1 MNEEL
6 KQLVSE
12 SIKTLGL
19 GVREIYGEKLYD
31 IIEDVRVIMKSAR
44 AEEKDVV
51 LEILN
56 KTYKNFEKYNTEDL
70 HMIAKSFSLM
80 LELINACEAA
90 YRIYRLEQKPKT
102 IMSSQLPEELIF
114 VFTGHPTEA
123 RSKSFMLIM
132 DKIEKL
138 LLVSLETDFSS
149 IQLRLSY
156 LLKIGLKISLA
167 NNKRPVVKDEAEHI
181 IHIVLNK
188 NIIQT
193 QVSLKH
199 QKISTVFRTWVGGDK
214 DGHPKVNSQTMKDC
228 LTLSRRKIIEFAKD
242 KLDIF
247 IDEIKTTA
255 EKELITLSTEFRK
268 HMLSMLQVKEGD
280 GKKVAKFI
288 KLLDGL
294 MKKDKAAKIS
304 SPELAELV
312 ILLELYPALVLTLEV
327 REDSELIHTALK
339 NKKQTIAQMLI
350 FLKRISQ
357 GHDPR
362 AYVRGFVISMCQE
375 ARDLLAAAELIRMC
389 TGDYNIPA
397 VPLFENEKGLKNG
410 QEILTKAFKAFP
422 FYKMHKEKWNSKL
435 EVMLGYSDSTKESGV
450 LPGRL
455 LVEEAL
461 YILDTYLIDQKFT
474 PVFFHGS
481 GGSITRGGG
490 PIKDQISW
498 WPKSALNYYKVTIQ
512 GEMVHRQFHHSSIMR
527 SQIEKIVNL
536 FGDYKQ
542 HEIENSPIV
551 EKLSHSIQTAYQG
564 LVNDGEFHHL
574 VSKVTPYHYL
584 DLLKIGSRPTKRSKP
599 GQFSLRAIPWVLCWT
614 QTRLLLPFWW
624 GVGSSWNEISD
635 NDKKQFINQS
645 TKSPLLQTYIKN
657 LGFTLAKVEMGVW
670 KFHLE
675 NSTLEDDK
683 KISWDKKI
691 NDEYSLVLK
700 FFKDVTSGEDFTWF
714 SPMLG
719 ESITYRSSMI
729 HPLNI
734 IQKISLERNDQ
745 ILLRETVT
753 GIACGMLTTG

>member
-19 GVREIYGEKLYD
+19 GVNEIHGKKLYD
-31 IIEDVRVIMKSAR
+31 IIENVRLKMKEVRAKEQDVIL
-44 AEEKDVV
+44 DT
-51 LEILN
+51 LN
-56 KTYKNFEKYNTEDL
+56 KIYKDFEKFSSEDL
-70 HMIAKSFSLM
+70 HIIAKSFSLM

-90 YRIYRLEQKPKT
+90 YRIYRLEKKPLHIST
-102 IMSSQLPEELIF
+102 GELPEELIF

-132 DKIEKL
+132 GKIEKL
-138 LLVSLETDFSS
+138 LVISLESNFTAIES
-149 IQLRLSY
+149 RLSY

-167 NNKRPVVKDEAEHI
+167 NNKRPLVKDEAEHI
-181 IHIVLNK
+181 IHIVLDK

-193 QVSLKH
+193 QVTLKQ
-199 QKISTVFRTWVGGDK
+199 QKINTAFRTWVGGDK
-214 DGHPKVNSQTMKDC
+214 DGHPKVGPQTMQDC
-228 LTLSRRKIIEFAKD
+228 LSLSRRKILEFAKD
-242 KLDIF
+242 KIDIF
-247 IDEIKTTA
+247 INEIKTTE
-255 EKELITLSTEFRK
+255 EKSLITLSTELRR
-268 HMLSMLQVKEGD
+268 HMLSMQQVKDGD
-280 GKKVAKFI
+280 GKKVVKFI
-288 KLLDGL
+288 KLLEGL
-294 MKKDKAAKIS
+294 IKKDKAAKIT
-304 SPELAELV
+304 SPELAELAL
-312 ILLELYPALVLTLEV
+312 LLELYPALVLTLEV
-327 REDSELIHTALK
+327 REDSELIHSALK
-339 NKKQTIAQMLI
+339 NKKQTVSQMLT

-362 AYVRGFVISMCQE
+362 AYVRGFIISMCQE
-375 ARDLLAAAELIRMC
+375 ANDLLAAVELIRISL
-389 TGDYNIPA
+389 GDYAIPA

-422 FYKMHKEKWNSKL
+422 FYKLHKEKWNSKF

-455 LVEEAL
+455 LVEHAL
-461 YILDTYLIDQKFT
+461 HVLDKFLIDQNFT

-481 GGSITRGGG
+481 GGSISRGGG
-490 PIKDQISW
+490 PVKDQVSW

-527 SQIEKIVNL
+527 SQIEKITNA
-536 FGDYKQ
+536 FSDYQ
-542 HEIENSPIV
+542 PHERENFAV
-551 EKLSHSIQTAYQG
+551 VDKFSHSIQSSYKS
-564 LVNDGEFHHL
+564 LVNDENFHHL

-599 GQFSLRAIPWVLCWT
+599 GQFSLRTIPWILCWT

-624 GVGSSWNEISD
+624 GVGCSWNNLSEVE
-635 NDKKQFINQS
+635 KKQFIIQS
-645 TKSPLLQTYIKN
+645 KKSPLLQTYIKN
-657 LGFTLAKVEMGVW
+657 LGFTLAKVELGVW

-675 NSTLEDDK
+675 NSSLENDK
-683 KISWDKKI
+683 KQSWDKKI

-700 FFKDVTSGEDFTWF
+700 FFADVTSGENFTWF
-714 SPMLG
+714 NPMLG
-719 ESITYRSSMI
+719 ESIIYRSSMI

-745 ILLRETVT
+745 TLLRETVT
-753 GIACGMLTTG
+753 GVACGMLTTG

>member
-6 KQLVSE
+6 KQLVSD

-19 GVREIYGEKLYD
+19 GIREIYGSKLYEV
-31 IIEDVRVIMKSAR
+31 IEEVRLKMKHVR
-44 AEEKDVV
+44 AKDQFVV
-51 LEILN
+51 LEALN
-56 KTYKNFEKYNTEDL
+56 TTYKEFEKFNSEDL
-70 HMIAKSFSLM
+70 HIIAKSYSLM

-90 YRIYRLEQKPKT
+90 YRIYRLDQEPKT
-102 IMSSQLPEELIF
+102 IATQHIPEELIF

-138 LLVSLETDFSS
+138 LLQSLANEFKTIES
-149 IQLRLSY
+149 RLSY
-156 LLKIGLKISLA
+156 LLKIGLKLSLA
-167 NNKRPVVKDEAEHI
+167 NNKRPIVKDEAEHI

-188 NIIQT
+188 NLIQS
-193 QVSLKH
+193 QIDLKH
-199 QKISTVFRTWVGGDK
+199 QKINTAFRTWVGGDK
-214 DGHPKVNSQTMKDC
+214 DGHPKVGPQTMQDC
-228 LTLSRRKIIEFAKD
+228 LSLSRKKILEFAKE
-242 KLDIF
+242 KLDTF
-247 IDEIKTTA
+247 IDEIKTTE
-255 EKELITLSTEFRK
+255 EKELVALGVELRR
-268 HMLSMLQVKEGD
+268 HMLSMAQVKVGD
-280 GKKVAKFI
+280 GKKVIKFI
-288 KLLDGL
+288 KLLDSL
-294 MKKDKAAKIS
+294 YKKDKVAKIA
-304 SPELAELV
+304 SPELSEL
-312 ILLELYPALVLTLEV
+312 LLLIELYPALVLTLEV
-327 REDSELIHTALK
+327 REDSELIHSALK
-339 NKKQTIAQMLI
+339 NKKQTVTQMLL
-350 FLKRISQ
+350 FLKSISK

-375 ARDLLAAAELIRMC
+375 ASDILAAAELIRMC
-389 TGDYNIPA
+389 LGDYTIPT

-410 QEILTKAFKAFP
+410 QEILTKAFKNFP
-422 FYKMHKEKWNSKL
+422 FYKIHKERWNSKF

-455 LVEEAL
+455 LVEQAL
-461 YILDTYLIDQKFT
+461 HVLDKFLIDQKFT

-481 GGSITRGGG
+481 GGSTSRGGG

-527 SQIEKIVNL
+527 SQIEKIVDVFSN
-536 FGDYKQ
+536 YRPYEVK
-542 HEIENSPIV
+542 ESTVV
-551 EKLSHSIQTAYQG
+551 EKFSSSIQEIYQT
-564 LVNDGEFHHL
+564 LVKDENFHHL

-599 GQFSLRAIPWVLCWT
+599 GQFSLRAIPWILCWT

-624 GVGSSWNEISD
+624 GVGSSW
-635 NDKKQFINQS
+635 DKLSKEEKIQFIEQ
-645 TKSPLLQTYIKN
+645 TKISHLLQTYIKN

-675 NSTLEDDK
+675 NSTLEEESKKSWDN
-683 KISWDKKI
+683 KISE
-691 NDEYSLVLK
+691 EYSLVLR
-700 FFKDVTSGEDFTWF
+700 FFEDVTSDKNFTWF
-714 SPMLG
+714 NPMLG
-719 ESITYRSSMI
+719 ESIIYRSSMI

-753 GIACGMLTTG
+753 GVACGMLTTG